1 MTRGNFYG
9 KGIAILRVR
18 LEVRRSGKKTNKLRQ
33 TFIANN
39 VESLVLNAGCDI
51 LSFFRCEKI

>member
-18 LEVRRSGKKTNKLRQ
+18 LEVKRSGNKTKLIQ
-33 TFIANN
+33 TFFTNN

-51 LSFFRCEKI
+51 LSFFGCEKI